1 MRRIVLFLLMLFFG
15 WSLLSFAQ
23 TSAPA
28 SKTTVDAETDRQV
41 AAIRDAASRLISSGT
56 PEDVA
61 KGAAL
66 LEKASEIEQVR
77 LSGLKSEVE
86 KEKLLKDMNDSN
98 GAWKGAAEI
107 MTPLI
112 TTIVLAGTLC
122 LNMWQAQVA
131 AREKREDAKLQ
142 ADKDEKARFTDVVEM
157 IVKMEHIS
165 QASTLISSFTAE
177 PYRTLGRGIA
187 MTLLRNAKSMPDFE
201 NLFTSVTDPSSS
213 DYLSMLL
220 PICRTVREQLSAQF
234 NAGWDYKNSTFNKAL
249 LPPDKLDVYNL
260 LVQQDR
266 FLSVRLSAVLKRP
279 RTPGEVLDLRGIGL
293 TDCEIRGADLQR
305 TILTSAVWTWIDV
318 DDVDFGGIT
327 EFYDANFWNTA
338 WWRAKRIEAGL
349 LEYLKERH
357 PYVEGREYKSR
368 APCSK
373 ADYDARV
380 AALARDAMAASGAAA
395 V

>member
-1 MRRIVLFLLMLFFG
+1 MRRVVLFPLILFFG

-23 TSAPA
+23 TSAAA

-41 AAIRDAASRLISSGT
+41 AAIRDAASRLIASGT

-86 KEKLLKDMNDSN
+86 KEKLLKDMNESN

-107 MTPLI
+107 LTPFI

-122 LNMWQAQVA
+122 LNMWQARVA
-131 AREKREDAKLQ
+131 AREKREDAKTQ

-165 QASTLISSFTAE
+165 QASTLISSFTEE
-177 PYRTLGRGIA
+177 PYKTLGRGIA

-201 NLFTSVTDPSSS
+201 NLFTSVTDPSSP

-234 NAGWDYKNSTFNKAL
+234 NAAWDYKNSTFNKAL
-249 LPPDKLDVYNL
+249 LPPDKLDMHNL
-260 LVQQDR
+260 LAQEDW
-266 FLSVRLSAVLKRP
+266 FLSVRLAAVLKRP

-338 WWRAKRIEAGL
+338 WWRAKRIEGGL

-368 APCSK
+368 APVSK
-373 ADYDARV
+373 ADYDERV
-380 AALARDAMAASGAAA
+380 ATLTRDAMAASGAAT